1 MASLSSH
8 QTNASTRACST
19 SSKFSA
25 LTEYGVTLAP
35 GLTEAELG
43 RAEAL
48 HGFHFPPDLRSLLSL
63 ALPVG
68 ERLPDWRD
76 PESEQIRKHLAWPL
90 EGIQFDIEHNGF
102 WWEPWGPRPADLKEA
117 FEIARARVEEAPR
130 LIPVYGHRYL
140 PAEPDLPGNPV
151 FSVYQ
156 TDIILYGVDLRS
168 YLASE
173 FGATMTSDTVLL
185 EPRRIRFWTDLVE
198 SNE

>member
-1 MASLSSH
+1 MSVH
-8 QTNASTRACST
+8 E
-19 SSKFSA
+19 
-25 LTEYGVTLAP
+25 TEILGAHGVTLTP
-35 GLTEAELG
+35 GLTEAELT

-48 HGFHFPPDLRSLLSL
+48 HEFRFPPDLHSLLSL
-63 ALPVG
+63 AFPVG
-68 ERLPDWRD
+68 ERFPDWRD
-76 PESEQIRKHLAWPL
+76 PESEQIRKYLAWPL

-102 WWEPWGPRPADLKEA
+102 WWEPWGPRPEDLGEA
-117 FEIARARVEEAPR
+117 FEIARVRVEEAPR

-173 FGATMTSDTVLL
+173 FGVATASGSVLP

-198 SNE
+198 MNE